1 MRGGY
6 RLPHTE
12 APSEM
17 NIWFPDQKVPWMAE
31 NVMAGLHNIHT
42 LRGAP
47 LRNPL
52 NG

>member
-1 MRGGY
+1 MRGGSSITAY
-6 RLPHTE
+6 RGAVGDET
-12 APSEM
+12 
-17 NIWFPDQKVPWMAE
+17 WFPDERVPWMAE
-31 NVMAGLHNIHT
+31 NTMAGLHNVHT

>member
-1 MRGGY
+1 
-6 RLPHTE
+6 
-12 APSEM
+12 M
-17 NIWFPDQKVPWMAE
+17 NTWFPDQRVPWTAE
-31 NVMAGLHNIHT
+31 NIMAGLHNVHT